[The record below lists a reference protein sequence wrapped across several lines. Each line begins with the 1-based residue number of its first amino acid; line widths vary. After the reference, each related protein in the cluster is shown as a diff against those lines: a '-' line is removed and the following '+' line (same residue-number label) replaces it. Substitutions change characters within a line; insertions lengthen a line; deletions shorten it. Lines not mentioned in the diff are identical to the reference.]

1 MLGFQITDNLDNYL
15 GVLLFN
21 ARTKKNTFQ
30 FIIDKVQAK
39 INGNDAKLLSL
50 TGRVMIAKSILLT
63 ISGYFMQS
71 GMIPIGVCEQDKQ
84 IMRRFVWDQLMLV
97 PRRLLLNGMTV
108 ANLVRRVDL
117 VFENWYLR
125 IFLI

>member
-15 GVLLFN
+15 GFLLFN